1 MEPRLRAIW
10 LANSSRQLPFL
21 AWFFSSFF
29 LSSFLLLRCAIFYS
43 YYSLCLLNFTL
54 SLSVCF
60 LHFNHLARPACLA
73 PPDCPFSPGLLPALT
88 PLAEPG
94 KRSKNRRL
102 TGRRSD
108 EFDDETKQG
117 QGTPLRRPWTSLYG
131 SRVRHHLTLT
141 VAAVASASASA
152 SYCSCSAPQTRQTVQ
167 RSPYLFFARTS
178 MIDNVPP

>member
-1 MEPRLRAIW
+1 M
-10 LANSSRQLPFL
+10 
-21 AWFFSSFF
+21 FFFP
-29 LSSFLLLRCAIFYS
+29 SFLLLRCAIFYS

-60 LHFNHLARPACLA
+60 LHFKHLARPACLA
-73 PPDCPFSPGLLPALT
+73 SPDCPFSPGLLPALT
-88 PLAEPG
+88 PLAGPG

-131 SRVRHHLTLT
+131 SRVRHHLTLS

-167 RSPYLFFARTS
+167 RSPYLYLPAL
-178 MIDNVPP
+178 P